1 MKRIRFEIS
10 EKTDRQ
16 TLATIL
22 VSNGYNVQ
30 FERCREDSSKVYHY
44 YVSIAAQNAA
54 GDETQ
59 TIQGGYSS

>member
-10 EKTDRQ
+10 DKTDRQ
-16 TLATIL
+16 TLATIFA
-22 VSNGYNVQ
+22 SNGYNVQ
-30 FERCREDSSKVYHY
+30 FERERKDNSKVYIY